1 MKDINNQPEQA
12 DNIVVNENQSQN
24 DPAIEAG
31 KLNSTD
37 NVEIDDEV
45 SHYQPQYFPYQRVM
59 QNGLPYYSP
68 QTNLSQWIDEPEVA
82 TLPEAAT
89 TPKAKKKSNNPLN
102 HIMLAIAIFLSAGT
116 GYVAAN
122 SLNNNNT
129 ASIAS
134 VSATAASTSLNTES
148 LDSITNSQM
157 TVGQVADLV
166 SPAVVQITTSVNST
180 SQFEGSTQATGV
192 GSGIIYDTTGYILT
206 NYHVVEGASSL
217 TVALTDGRTF
227 DGTVVGSDS
236 KTDLAVVKIEANGA
250 NLPVAVLGDSNALK
264 VGDQLVAIGNALAL
278 PGGPTVTT
286 GIVSALSRTV
296 TEPSTQT
303 TSSRYTASSAG
314 TELTGLIQTD
324 AAINPGNSGGPLIN
338 MQGEV
343 VGINTLGAGQVE
355 PGVQAQGIGFA
366 ISINQAKTIA
376 QQIVSS
382 IK

>member
-1 MKDINNQPEQA
+1 
-12 DNIVVNENQSQN
+12 
-24 DPAIEAG
+24 
-31 KLNSTD
+31 
-37 NVEIDDEV
+37 
-45 SHYQPQYFPYQRVM
+45 
-59 QNGLPYYSP
+59 
-68 QTNLSQWIDEPEVA
+68 
-82 TLPEAAT
+82 
-89 TPKAKKKSNNPLN
+89 
-102 HIMLAIAIFLSAGT
+102 
-116 GYVAAN
+116 
-122 SLNNNNT
+122 
-129 ASIAS
+129 
-134 VSATAASTSLNTES
+134 
-148 LDSITNSQM
+148 
-157 TVGQVADLV
+157 
-166 SPAVVQITTSVNST
+166 
-180 SQFEGSTQATGV
+180 
-192 GSGIIYDTTGYILT
+192 
-206 NYHVVEGASSL
+206 VVEGASSL

-303 TSSRYTASSAG
+303 TSSRYAASSAG

-343 VGINTLGAGQVE
+343 VGINTMGAGQVE

-376 QQIVSS
+376 QQIVSAS
-382 IK
+382 N